1 MEFSDEFL
9 TFRVTT
15 PGNNQFMGFLPIVYA
30 SPDWKKRKKLWRD
43 LTNFNVNHVTPR
55 DPWLVIGDFN
65 SIVSMSE
72 KKGGRVDPFAASA
85 RDFKDFILDNDL
97 SDLGFVGAPFTWCN
111 NRMGHNRIIERLNRA
126 GNASWLQHYGSFSVS
141 HLPRIASDH
150 CPLLNWRPSG
160 WGEENSGV

>member
-72 KKGGRVDPFAASA
+72 KKGGRVDPFVASA
-85 RDFKDFILDNDL
+85 RDFQGFYFGITTCPIWVLWVPL
-97 SDLGFVGAPFTWCN
+97 SLGVTIGWATT
-111 NRMGHNRIIERLNRA
+111 
-126 GNASWLQHYGSFSVS
+126 ASLKG
-141 HLPRIASDH
+141 
-150 CPLLNWRPSG
+150 
-160 WGEENSGV
+160 